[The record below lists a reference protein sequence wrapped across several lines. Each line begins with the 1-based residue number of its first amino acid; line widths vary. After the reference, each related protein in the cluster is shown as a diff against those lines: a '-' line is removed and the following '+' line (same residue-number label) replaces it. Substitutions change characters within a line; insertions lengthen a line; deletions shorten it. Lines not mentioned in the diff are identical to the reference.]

1 MATIHKLGT
10 RGSNGKFEIT
20 NGRLI
25 FTAPNKKQ
33 ESFTMKLEDIESLD
47 VEKISRGSYSLRII
61 TKSDKIHTI
70 EKVSSDIAEKAKKWI
85 ESNSNTSSSDE
96 KSSFSTESKVDK
108 WGKDNIKEVNV
119 PKAKKEPTEED
130 KISGGNAARNIIAVI
145 LLIIGLSS
153 YGIRMVATLF
163 PFYAIW
169 AFRNG
174 KEDKTSWIEK
184 LKNFKQYKVRSILT
198 GIFLLF
204 AGLVTIGKL
213 MSLSENSPSINV
225 VWWDNP
231 NIGTNTGFTLTVDLK
246 DTHILTINNQAVA
259 ISGNRY
265 SQNFDMSNTTSLTIK
280 LNAKNT
286 RKTTDKTIT
295 VTRSLSQEEIAKQE
309 ADRKAKEQAIAEQQ
323 KKAEEERKKEEAYR
337 NSPEYKAQQRKEQLN
352 SYLKEHNLDLKYIC
366 TEGVKMMLKSPSTA
380 DFASIND
387 FKFGIVKDQI
397 GVQGYVDSQNGFGA
411 QIRSDFICLFNLSAE
426 GKATIADIK
435 FSQ

>member
-25 FTAPNKKQ
+25 FTAPSKKL
-33 ESFTMKLEDIESLD
+33 ESFTMKLEDIDSID
-47 VEKISRGSYSLRII
+47 VQKVSRGSYSLRII

-70 EKVSSDIAEKAKKWI
+70 EKLSSDIAEKAKKWI
-85 ESNSNTSSSDE
+85 EANSNTLSNDE
-96 KSSFSTESKVDK
+96 RNGFSTEAKVDK
-108 WGKDNIKEVNV
+108 WAKSDTSENNV

-130 KISGGNAARNIIAVI
+130 KISGNNVARNIVAVV
-145 LLIIGLSS
+145 LLIVGLSS
-153 YGIRMVATLF
+153 YGIRMIATLF

-174 KEDKTSWIEK
+174 KEDKTKWLEK
-184 LKNFKQYKVRSILT
+184 LKNFKQYKMRSILT
-198 GIFLLF
+198 GVFLLF
-204 AGLVTIGKL
+204 AGLVTIGKI
-213 MSLSENSPSINV
+213 MSLSENTPSINV
-225 VWWDNP
+225 TWGDNP
-231 NIGTNTGFTLTVDLK
+231 NIGTNTGYTLNIELK

-259 ISGNRY
+259 VSGNSY
-265 SQNFDMSNTTSLTIK
+265 SQNFDLSNTTSLTIK

-286 RKTTDKTIT
+286 RKTTDKTII

-309 ADRKAKEQAIAEQQ
+309 ADKKAQEQALAEQQ

-380 DFASIND
+380 DFPSIND
-387 FKFGIVKDQI
+387 FKFGIVKDQM
-397 GVQGYVDSQNGFGA
+397 GVQAYVDSQNWFGA